1 MIRGH
6 YGNHQKAYKESL
18 EGRMTLTSLRVFNG
32 LIGQWVGRVIV
43 LGRLRRH
50 HGGGLLDEAVERVLL
65 VGLFHR

>member
-18 EGRMTLTSLRVFNG
+18 EGRMILTSLRVFNG
-32 LIGQWVGRVIV
+32 LIGQWFGRVIV

-50 HGGGLLDEAVERVLL
+50 HGGLLDEAVELVLL
-65 VGLFHR
+65 VGLVHR